1 MYNFDEDINRLG
13 TNSHKYDDL
22 QSLYGLSPQKTLSMW
37 TADMDF
43 KAPKCVFDTL
53 DDLLANGIF
62 GYYGGQESYN
72 LAVKRW
78 YQLKHDWSFDI
89 NSIC

>member
-13 TNSHKYDDL
+13 TNSHKYDNL
-22 QSLYGLSPQKTLSMW
+22 QHLYGLSPQKTLSMW

-53 DDLLANGIF
+53 DELSANGVF

-72 LAVKRW
+72 ESVKR
-78 YQLKHDWSFDI
+78 
-89 NSIC
+89 